1 MKAAVMHAYDETMR
15 QPEWVVY
22 EDVRGPVIEK
32 SRDVIVRIGAAGVC
46 RTDLHIIEGK
56 WRGAHRCAALHSGA

>member
-22 EDVRGPVIEK
+22 EDVRVPVIEK

-56 WRGAHRCAALHSGA
+56 WAGAHRCAALHSGA